1 VALSLLTVF
10 ALPGLIRAQESET
23 TKTTRDALGKLSQQ
37 VQRNE
42 ALLESARAAGDTSL
56 VTQLDLITSRPG
68 AAPRP
73 RTRGAA
79 AEPALIELALTP
91 DATMRVR
98 DPNNTTGLI
107 LTGKWIS
114 DYARLIKLEPEFEK
128 TLAGYRSQ
136 AELQKQLMAE
146 MEGALEVKDRKIEV
160 FAEMR
165 DALQKRGDLYKE
177 LYAINRDS
185 FLEKA
190 LRKLAFPAGVTV
202 GLIVGAAIAN

>member
-1 VALSLLTVF
+1 MALSLLTVF

>member
-1 VALSLLTVF
+1 MF
-10 ALPGLIRAQESET
+10 ALPSLIRAQESEAA
-23 TKTTRDALGKLSQQ
+23 KTTRDALGKLSQQ

-42 ALLESARAAGDTSL
+42 TLLESARTTGDTSL

-68 AAPRP
+68 AMPRP
-73 RTRGAA
+73 RSRGAA
-79 AEPALIELALTP
+79 TGATAEPAPIELALMP

-114 DYARLIKLEPEFEK
+114 DYARLIKLEPEYEK

-136 AELQKQLMAE
+136 AELQKQLVAE
-146 MEGALEVKDRKIEV
+146 MEGALEVKDKKIEV
-160 FAEMR
+160 LAEMR
-165 DALQKRGDLYKE
+165 DALQKRGDLYKD

-185 FLEKA
+185 FFEKA

-202 GLIVGAAIAN
+202 GLVVGAAIAK

>member
-1 VALSLLTVF
+1 VF
-10 ALPGLIRAQESET
+10 AAPCLIRAQESEAP
-23 TKTTRDALGKLSQQ
+23 KTTRDALGKLSQQ
-37 VQRNE
+37 MERNE
-42 ALLESARAAGDTSL
+42 TLLESARAAGDTSL
-56 VTQLDLITSRPG
+56 VAQLDLITSRPG
-68 AAPRP
+68 ATPRP
-73 RTRGAA
+73 RSRGAAPGA

-98 DPNNTTGLI
+98 DPNNTAGLI

-114 DYARLIKLEPEFEK
+114 DYARLIKLEPEYEK

-146 MEGALEVKDRKIEV
+146 MEGALEVKDKKIEV
-160 FAEMR
+160 LSEMR
-165 DALQKRGDLYKE
+165 EALQKRGDLYKD

-185 FLEKA
+185 FFEKA

-202 GLIVGAAIAN
+202 GLIVGAAIAK